1 MLLTCCRNLVTVRFV
16 ALRLKNKQKNDFM
29 APPKHTEVKR
39 GIAVLWETLQCP
51 ICLDLLTKPVSTK
64 CDHQFCKFCMLKLLD
79 NAKQSKAD
87 CPVCKEKITK
97 RSLQESPGFQR
108 LVTGLQDMIQAYE
121 HDTGTNYLTGLAQ
134 ERRRA
139 GLNDDK
145 RVDGT
150 PDNVEDVEKAP
161 PSSHTSTIAALNGF
175 ARVMGFGDS
184 DPVATEG
191 EVEDGSVQTSQ
202 SIKSMEATANASRL
216 ATRGKRRKDQVVP
229 VVSEIQPLTR
239 LSRQKQKKDEVPEQ
253 IFENR
258 KKKSKQ
264 KVAEWLMRAPAEGSL
279 ELAQPADVAQA
290 FDDSDSSAST
300 LDLRTLGK
308 KEQVAKTLEEHVF
321 GVTYTRKQRGNQ
333 RASNTSRSHSSEKLS
348 EKRKKM
354 TGTEDKLVHLEAPAI
369 MDISEEPGN
378 CETQKTELDKSP
390 ENDELTILGAL
401 HPERKPTK
409 RSHSALQ
416 EVDSD
421 LQAKAET
428 ESSAPKKADRRRG
441 PSERGKSARAV
452 QPLVLVGVQDGG
464 DDAKSKLPSEAAQV
478 HIENYPSSE
487 DQEAAVTTGTGRS
500 RRLHLSSQ
508 NVRQAAPQKAAT
520 RQGARALRK
529 DVKDDGTSDLAAAK
543 ACKSNGCVYDKD
555 ICAIENMD
563 ISHLETLV
571 QGVRPSESEAGADR
585 EPPLIPSC
593 AGVLGAAP
601 RSMQSAP
608 AEKEDCHDSEMDTA
622 QILRSFKDTKRKS
635 FRLARQSGKKSR
647 SQDEELAHSSGKR
660 CLTRLAVQRSKQQ
673 QQQTTQSSDLTDPS
687 TCSDLLP
694 PTNLPAKKMDAN
706 VVAAPV
712 LLRSSISSGL
722 SPNKVTTRE
731 TESPLA
737 SMLPQVVDS
746 GLRFH
751 ERQEIPESPFD
762 PAATG
767 NSSAST
773 SQHVVHADCSLTPD
787 GLGVQ
792 PSQPPHG
799 TQTSLR
805 SSARSSPSRRRRR
818 RTRRLRYS
826 SGVDEYREQQ
836 SLSSSQDTPST
847 LPPIFHGAA
856 ARPHGHRA
864 DDAAEAHQHKAD
876 DVAVRCESPDCITAS
891 QASVDLFDSPEEC
904 DAPVNDASVS
914 AESSQFASEVLVTQ
928 QKLEMQKELLR
939 LEKLMAL
946 VTEVL
951 QEKEANSAVCS
962 DAPKSD
968 PRDPNASCDPDR
980 EDLGRNAEELGKRLR
995 DGEHLSQPAIETSPH
1010 AGPAGKSCGRSKDK
1024 ENTTPERDGGRAKM
1038 MLVSSGLAPAE
1049 QMAVRRF
1056 ARRVGARVVSQVTAE
1071 VTHIVMCT
1079 DEQLVC
1085 ERTLKYFL
1093 GIAGRKWVVSFQW
1106 IAECFKQKKLVD
1118 ESLFEVRGDV
1128 VNGSDHL
1135 GPKRA
1140 RTTADD
1146 NLLMKGYEICFQGPF
1161 ANMTTEEMEWMVQQC
1176 GATVVKDPLVLDS
1189 TRKSNQLVI
1198 VQPGTDPRSYSGLAK
1213 QATLVSRGWLL
1224 DTVATYTLQ
1233 GYANYL
1239 I

>member
-1 MLLTCCRNLVTVRFV
+1 
-16 ALRLKNKQKNDFM
+16 M

-121 HDTGTNYLTGLAQ
+121 HDTGTNCKYCAVLFFGGSSKT
-134 ERRRA
+134 
-139 GLNDDK
+139 LNDDK

-191 EVEDGSVQTSQ
+191 EVED
-202 SIKSMEATANASRL
+202 ANASRL

-660 CLTRLAVQRSKQQ
+660 CLTRLA
-673 QQQTTQSSDLTDPS
+673 
-687 TCSDLLP
+687 
-694 PTNLPAKKMDAN
+694 KMDAN

-904 DAPVNDASVS
+904 KKQ
-914 AESSQFASEVLVTQ
+914 AENSSSCSPFVGQ

-951 QEKEANSAVCS
+951 QEKEANSAVCKQM
-962 DAPKSD
+962 APVHAWTC
-968 PRDPNASCDPDR
+968 PNETLNRS
-980 EDLGRNAEELGKRLR
+980 KR
-995 DGEHLSQPAIETSPH
+995 
-1010 AGPAGKSCGRSKDK
+1010 GPARELSTHASNVAEYPRVKIGRLVCLKKKNNTISPSHLFEL

-1189 TRKSNQLVI
+1189 TRVSLSLRK
-1198 VQPGTDPRSYSGLAK
+1198 R
-1213 QATLVSRGWLL
+1213 ATLVSRGWLL